1 MLIPESIGGVE
12 PKELETKWVGN
23 RLHVSPIEEVLK
35 GSYEEQKE
43 NFYYTKFMKYP
54 LKGGYRS
61 ILDLCRREVD
71 IKFNKEVIKID
82 PINKQVKFKDN
93 TAQSYDRL
101 ISSLPLPEIIAML
114 DNVPKDIIEAVNNL
128 HWTSG
133 YQISLGFNRPDVAKH
148 LWFYIYDED
157 IPPARVYSPNLKS
170 SDNVPNG
177 CSSLQAEVFWDCK
190 TEKPNK
196 EVIFNKTIESLKK
209 LCGFKDSDVVLK
221 DIRYEKYSN
230 VSFTHSIY
238 ESRAKIRD
246 YLDSLG
252 IQTIGR
258 FGEWDYLWSHQAF
271 MSGMNV

>member
-1 MLIPESIGGVE
+1 
-12 PKELETKWVGN
+12 
-23 RLHVSPIEEVLK
+23 
-35 GSYEEQKE
+35 
-43 NFYYTKFMKYP
+43 
-54 LKGGYRS
+54 
-61 ILDLCRREVD
+61 
-71 IKFNKEVIKID
+71 
-82 PINKQVKFKDN
+82 
-93 TAQSYDRL
+93 
-101 ISSLPLPEIIAML
+101 ML

-157 IPPARVYSPNLKS
+157 IPPARVYSPKLKS
-170 SDNVPNG
+170 SDNFPNG

-190 TEKPNK
+190 TEKPIK

-258 FGEWDYLWSHQAF
+258 FGEWDYLWSHQAYHNF
-271 MSGMNV
+271 SKPNISLLIHKTYHLEKKYYHLYYLLTSLQSFPLLYLYRFE